1 MRIGDVGE
9 FPLIERLERIVGR
22 TRSDVVVGIG
32 DDAAALDLGGEDL
45 VLLTVDSQAE
55 GSHFVRDRIDPRHLG
70 RRLLAV
76 NASDIAAMGGR
87 PTHAVVSL
95 VLPSDLGL
103 SWVEGLYT
111 GLAEEADRLG
121 IAVVGGNVA
130 RSGDGIVLD
139 LALLGRVARGH
150 LLTRSGAKV
159 GDLVLVT
166 GSLGE
171 AAAGLYL
178 SAHPEVADPDREAL
192 LARHLAPTP
201 RVREGQLIAASGLA
215 SAMIDLSDGLAG
227 DVAHVCDQSEVGVR
241 IHAASLP
248 VSPGVERVAGRM
260 DKQGWELALS
270 GGEDFE
276 LLFTAPPDAAE
287 RLAAR
292 VSAETGT
299 PATVVGEV
307 LPAAAGRWLDLPDG
321 RVVPLPPRGFTHF

>member
-9 FPLIERLERIVGR
+9 FPLIERVAEIVGR
-22 TRSDVVVGIG
+22 TRPDVVVGIG

-45 VLLTVDSQAE
+45 LLLTVDSQVE
-55 GSHFVRDRIDPRHLG
+55 GRHFVRDRTEPQLLG

-87 PTHAVVSL
+87 PTHAVVSV
-95 VLPSDLGL
+95 VLPPELEL
-103 SWVEGLYT
+103 PWVEALCAGL
-111 GLAEEADRLG
+111 GEEADRLG
-121 IAVVGGNVA
+121 VAVVGGNVA

-139 LALLGRVARGH
+139 LALVGRVTRGY
-150 LLTRSGAKV
+150 LLTRGGARG

-178 SAHPEVADPDREAL
+178 SEHPEVADPDREAL

-215 SAMIDLSDGLAG
+215 TAMIDLSDGLAG
-227 DVAHVCDQSEVGVR
+227 DVAHVCNRSGVGVR

-248 VSPGVERVAGRM
+248 VSPAVERVAERM
-260 DKQGWELALS
+260 GKHGWELALF

-276 LLFTAPPDAAE
+276 LLFTAPPHAAQS
-287 RLAAR
+287 LAAR

-299 PATVVGEV
+299 PASVVGEV
-307 LPAAAGRWLDLPDG
+307 LPAAAGRWLVLPDG
-321 RVVPLPPRGFTHF
+321 REVPLEPRGFTHF

>member
-9 FPLIERLERIVGR
+9 FPLIARLAEIVGR
-22 TRSDVVVGIG
+22 TRPDVAVGIG

-45 VLLTVDSQAE
+45 VLLTVDSQVE
-55 GSHFVRDRIDPRHLG
+55 GRHFVRDRIQPQLLG

-87 PTHAVVSL
+87 PTHAVVSV
-95 VLPSDLGL
+95 VLPPELEL
-103 SWVEGLYT
+103 AWVEALCAGL
-111 GLAEEADRLG
+111 GEEADRLG
-121 IAVVGGNVA
+121 VAVVGGNVA

-139 LALLGRVARGH
+139 LTLVGRVARGH

-178 SAHPEVADPDREAL
+178 SEHPEVAEPDRKAL

-201 RVREGQLIAASGLA
+201 RVREGQVIAASGLA
-215 SAMIDLSDGLAG
+215 TAMIDLSDGLAG
-227 DVAHVCDQSEVGVR
+227 DVGHVCDRSGVGVR
-241 IHAASLP
+241 IHAGSLP
-248 VSPGVERVAGRM
+248 VSAAVRRVAEQAGKM
-260 DKQGWELALS
+260 PWELALF

-276 LLFTAPPDAAE
+276 LLFTAPPHAAE
-287 RLAAR
+287 GLVTRIAAQ
-292 VSAETGT
+292 TGT
-299 PATVVGEV
+299 PASVVGEV
-307 LPAAAGRWLDLPDG
+307 LPAAAGRWLVLPEG
-321 RVVPLPPRGFTHF
+321 RAVPLEPRGFTHF